1 VPPLPE
7 GPAFDILSQVR
18 ERPDKDALI
27 CYDRKLTYREFDELT
42 NKLAWALANIFGVQK
57 GDRVATMLPNCI
69 QHSLAFFGIIKAGAV
84 AVPCNVM
91 YKARELAYQLNDSG
105 AETIISMDVFYP
117 LINQAGDGTPLKN
130 IILSNLR
137 DFTSPASAIP
147 SLFVKEK
154 TKQPGSH
161 ELLEILENSKLEPLN
176 LAINPMEDLALLLYT
191 SGTTGVSKGVMISHR
206 TVWACAH
213 PSRYIMDI
221 TDETINLQIM
231 PMFHCSGYCLGQ
243 LSVLYSGGTVV
254 HVPQFNAGQCLNMIE
269 KYGVNLIFAPPT
281 FYIGL
286 LNSPEI
292 AESNLSSLRLTYSV
306 GAPQPPAVR
315 ERWTS
320 LTGNYLYD
328 GYGLTESMCQGAGA
342 LSTTKKKKPG
352 AVGVAFCGEMK
363 IVDEGGEVVLR
374 GSVGEVMFRGDG
386 IARGYW
392 RKPEETAKSFAADG
406 WLHTG
411 DAGYMDEEGFL
422 HLVDRYKDLII
433 ASGYNIAPAE
443 VEGVLLQHPA
453 VNEAAVIGVPDEYR
467 GETVQAF
474 ISLRDDY
481 KDNVS
486 ADQILKHCRDNL
498 ATFKVPRK
506 VTFLDEIPKNAVG
519 KILRRQ
525 LREIAK

>member
-1 VPPLPE
+1 
-7 GPAFDILSQVR
+7 
-18 ERPDKDALI
+18 
-27 CYDRKLTYREFDELT
+27 
-42 NKLAWALANIFGVQK
+42 
-57 GDRVATMLPNCI
+57 
-69 QHSLAFFGIIKAGAV
+69 
-84 AVPCNVM
+84 
-91 YKARELAYQLNDSG
+91 
-105 AETIISMDVFYP
+105 
-117 LINQAGDGTPLKN
+117 
-130 IILSNLR
+130 
-137 DFTSPASAIP
+137 
-147 SLFVKEK
+147 
-154 TKQPGSH
+154 
-161 ELLEILENSKLEPLN
+161 
-176 LAINPMEDLALLLYT
+176 
-191 SGTTGVSKGVMISHR
+191 
-206 TVWACAH
+206 
-213 PSRYIMDI
+213 
-221 TDETINLQIM
+221 
-231 PMFHCSGYCLGQ
+231 
-243 LSVLYSGGTVV
+243 
-254 HVPQFNAGQCLNMIE
+254 
-269 KYGVNLIFAPPT
+269 
-281 FYIGL
+281 
-286 LNSPEI
+286 
-292 AESNLSSLRLTYSV
+292 
-306 GAPQPPAVR
+306 
-315 ERWTS
+315 
-320 LTGNYLYD
+320 
-328 GYGLTESMCQGAGA
+328 
-342 LSTTKKKKPG
+342 
-352 AVGVAFCGEMK
+352 VGVAFCGEMK

-422 HLVDRYKDLII
+422 HFVDRYKDLII